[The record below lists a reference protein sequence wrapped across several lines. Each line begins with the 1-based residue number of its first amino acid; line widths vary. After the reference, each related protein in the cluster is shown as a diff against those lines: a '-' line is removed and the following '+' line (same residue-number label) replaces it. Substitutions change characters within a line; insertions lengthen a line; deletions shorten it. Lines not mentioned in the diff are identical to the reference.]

1 MSPLLLNI
9 AQLAKLNSKI
19 RSVLVLIPNS
29 SHKDNTISGNIQKKS
44 PFGIFSMPIPVK
56 HFLISLWQLHIK
68 VCKPVTSNHWQPIS
82 TLPRIGTAIQ
92 TIRFSHGGAMH
103 RSTGQ
108 VLLLCPAILQTWNT
122 QLWKLENKNKTF
134 KLVQEEVW
142 VLPNNLLPTLL
153 TTPPSQLPVSSVF
166 FYRKVSICGW
176 QDVNKVSYS
185 PTPQTVSAAHRSGA
199 SDKEGAKSEGE
210 ACVCLFFLV
219 LFFVGWGG
227 RNWSL
232 NAGVFRLSLSSH
244 APVHKFRGTE
254 TVTANWK
261 WSHFHFRQ
269 RTPEKTSAKCCRR
282 KNTHLLTT

>member
-1 MSPLLLNI
+1 
-9 AQLAKLNSKI
+9 
-19 RSVLVLIPNS
+19 
-29 SHKDNTISGNIQKKS
+29 
-44 PFGIFSMPIPVK
+44 MPILVE
-56 HFLISLWQLHIK
+56 HFLISLRQLHIK

-153 TTPPSQLPVSSVF
+153 TIPPLQLPVSSV

-176 QDVNKVSYS
+176 QDVNKVSYF
-185 PTPQTVSAAHRSGA
+185 PPTVSAAHRSGA
-199 SDKEGAKSEGE
+199 SDKEGAKSKGE
-210 ACVCLFFLV
+210 ACVCFLF
-219 LFFVGWGG
+219 LFFVGWG
-227 RNWSL
+227 
-232 NAGVFRLSLSSH
+232 AGTGH
-244 APVHKFRGTE
+244 
-254 TVTANWK
+254 
-261 WSHFHFRQ
+261 
-269 RTPEKTSAKCCRR
+269 
-282 KNTHLLTT
+282 